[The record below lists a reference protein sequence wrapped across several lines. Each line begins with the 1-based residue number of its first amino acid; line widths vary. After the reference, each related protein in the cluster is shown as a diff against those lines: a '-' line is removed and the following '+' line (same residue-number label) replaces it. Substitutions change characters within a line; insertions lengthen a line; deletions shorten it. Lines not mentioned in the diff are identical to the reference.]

1 MEGRS
6 RDASNK
12 DTCWF
17 VPLAELDNPE
27 GARLQRAFSPLA
39 PTDKLVEYGGAFTI
53 TVETFLINKNH
64 DDAKS
69 GNDLLVKSQVRYGS
83 EPPTEAINFFG
94 MDVPAGKV
102 KDNLEF
108 EHVFGKE
115 NHLLKNRVWIE
126 VSIIEVDKGLNDETA
141 VLGELSRMN
150 KQFGAVFPTLIPFA
164 GPVSSAVLGLAKLAA
179 LQQQNQVV
187 FNSQVDFY
195 GLFPEGEAKLRCG
208 AYVLFN
214 QLTEGVKYRLRGLH
228 LEYFAVADRELP
240 IQDDYVV
247 IKVVPALVSSGDSQ
261 ELRKNQQVAAILNH
275 AQGTDPQA
283 VRDEQREVLKDI
295 VGDALK
301 FQDLGNFIDLKE
313 MKELGS
319 PLSNQ
324 QMETFVELSKRL
336 RDILNALK

>member
-6 RDASNK
+6 RDISK

-27 GARLQRAFSPLA
+27 GARLQRAFSSLA
-39 PTDKLVEYGGAFTI
+39 PTDKLVEDGGAFTI
-53 TVETFLINKNH
+53 TLETFLINKNH
-64 DDAKS
+64 DDEKS
-69 GNDLLVKSQVRYGS
+69 GNDLLVKSQVKYGN

-94 MDVPAGKV
+94 MDVPAGEV

-108 EHVFGKE
+108 EHVFGQE
-115 NHLLKNRVWIE
+115 NYSLKNRVWIE
-126 VSIIEVDKGLNDETA
+126 VSIIEVDKGLKDETS
-141 VLGELSRMN
+141 VLAELSRMN
-150 KQFGAVFPTLIPFA
+150 RQFGAVFPTLIPFA

-195 GLFPEGEAKLRCG
+195 GLFPDGEAKLRCG

-214 QLTEGVKYRLRGLH
+214 QPTEGVKYRLRGLH
-228 LEYFAVADRELP
+228 LEYFAVADRERL

-247 IKVVPALVSSGDSQ
+247 IKVVPALVSSGDGQ
-261 ELRKNQQVAAILNH
+261 ELRKNQQVATILNH
-275 AQGTDPQA
+275 AESTDPQS
-283 VRDEQREVLKDI
+283 VRDEQRESLNAL

-301 FQDLGNFIDLKE
+301 FKDLESFINLKE
-313 MKELGS
+313 MKDFGK
-319 PLSNQ
+319 PLSDP
-324 QMETFVELSKRL
+324 QMETFVELGRRL
-336 RDILNALK
+336 REVISALK

>member
-6 RDASNK
+6 RDISK

-17 VPLAELDNPE
+17 VPLAELDNSE
-27 GARLQRAFSPLA
+27 GTRLQRAFSPLS
-39 PTDKLVEYGGAFTI
+39 PTDKLVEAGGAFTI
-53 TVETFLINKNH
+53 SLETFLVNKK
-64 DDAKS
+64 DEDEKG

-94 MDVPAGKV
+94 MDVPAGQV

-115 NHLLKNRVWIE
+115 NHSPKNRVWIE

-141 VLGELSRMN
+141 VLAELSQMN

-195 GLFPEGEAKLRCG
+195 GLFSEGEAKLRCG
-208 AYVLFN
+208 AYILFN
-214 QLTEGVKYRLRGLH
+214 QPTEGVKYRLRGLH

-240 IQDDYVV
+240 IKDDYVV
-247 IKVVPALVSSGDSQ
+247 IKVVPALVSSGDGQ
-261 ELRKNQQVAAILNH
+261 ELRRNQQVATVLNH
-275 AQGTDPQA
+275 AES
-283 VRDEQREVLKDI
+283 RDSLSDRVGQIETLKSL
-295 VGDALK
+295 VTDALS
-301 FQDLGNFIDLKE
+301 FQDLRSFIGLKE
-313 MKELGS
+313 MKEFGK
-319 PLSNQ
+319 PLSDPQ
-324 QMETFVELSKRL
+324 LETFVELGSRL
-336 RDILNALK
+336 REVISSLKS